1 MSVTKIKKICFLFI
15 FCSSCFSQGYMN
27 AIGLGKF
34 YSNQGVKNA
43 VDGICSLSP
52 SVSKNVNFSNPS
64 TWHNLKFTYLSLS
77 YSADHTSLE
86 SESST
91 NAYSGLSN
99 ALWII
104 PFKSKYSVN
113 SCKLYKEVDVDSLV
127 IVHQPVLV
135 LFFSDGFIVFSAS
148 FFKFIKLIFDNLSLR
163 SLDTLNI

>member
-1 MSVTKIKKICFLFI
+1 
-15 FCSSCFSQGYMN
+15 MN

-43 VDGICSLSP
+43 VDGICLLSP

-86 SESST
+86 TKSLT

-104 PFKSKYSVN
+104 PIKSKYSVGFSISPYTN
-113 SCKLYKEVDVDSLV
+113 QKVN
-127 IVHQPVLV
+127 IV
-135 LFFSDGFIVFSAS
+135 G
-148 FFKFIKLIFDNLSLR
+148 
-163 SLDTLNI
+163 LDTISFMSHLMIPLISPNL